1 MLRTLAVFAATSFLS
16 VALACGG
23 AKTADGKSGCPM
35 SAAKMAQAAQS
46 DVQAAE
52 GAKVALDVSGMT
64 CGGCANAVQAA
75 LMKID
80 GVKAA
85 YVSAD
90 DGRAE
95 IAFDDKK
102 TNLDALIAAV
112 DNAGDYSAR
121 KSEKPLVN

>member
-1 MLRTLAVFAATSFLS
+1 MLRTLTVFAATSFLC

-35 SAAKMAQAAQS
+35 AAAKMAQAAQA

-52 GAKVALDVSGMT
+52 GAKIALDVSGMT
-64 CGGCANAVQAA
+64 CEGCANAVQAA

-85 YVSAD
+85 YVSSES
-90 DGRAE
+90 GRAE

-102 TNLDALIAAV
+102 TSLDALIAAV
-112 DNAGDYSAR
+112 DGAGDYTAK
-121 KSEKPLVN
+121 KSDKPLVN